1 MSLRRLSGAAAAV
14 RGTARV
20 TLSIAAIAGLASAL
34 APAAAAGAAEQ
45 TAYPQGAAAFQAN
58 CALCHGPAGAGVP
71 ALAPPLTAYP
81 ARFAASAEG
90 RRQLVITV
98 LYGMFGEITVGELHF
113 NSQMPDFGRL
123 DDATLAAA
131 LNFVVF
137 DLAHAGP
144 EVKPLG
150 AAEIATERAH
160 AMDGAA
166 VREHRKSLAA
176 AGP

>member
-1 MSLRRLSGAAAAV
+1 MSPRKLSGAAAPV
-14 RGTARV
+14 RGKAPV
-20 TLSIAAIAGLASAL
+20 TLPVAAIAGLAGAL
-34 APAAAAGAAEQ
+34 APTFAACAEPP
-45 TAYPQGAAAFQAN
+45 AYPQGAAAFQTN

-81 ARFAASAEG
+81 ARYAASAEG
-90 RRQLVITV
+90 RRQLVFTV

-150 AAEIATERAH
+150 AAEIAAERAH

-176 AGP
+176 AGS